1 MEIKFLAEDDT
12 QPRAASGKKKGVC
25 LALIVVTVVGVCAV
39 YFGSHTDKP
48 APAYAAESASGPVSS
63 VARVSSLPVSSL
75 PAGSEV
81 SSVPGVFRQSE
92 DWSLLLVNAKTKI
105 PDSFTPQIVNYD
117 GSGVEMDA
125 RIKPYFVQMKAAAAK
140 DGITL
145 WLSGGY
151 RSEDEQRQLF
161 QQAVQS
167 GISRGLSQSGA
178 EQEARKT
185 VAEPGYSEH
194 NTGLALDFNGSRS
207 DFVSTDAYAWL
218 QQHAAEYGFILR
230 YPKGKESVTGIG
242 FQPWFY
248 RYVGK
253 DNAQKMNAA
262 KQCLEEF
269 LKAP

>member
-1 MEIKFLAEDDT
+1 MEIKFLAEEGT
-12 QPRAASGKKKGVC
+12 QPRASTGKKKGVC
-25 LALIVVTVVGVCAV
+25 LALAAVTAVGVFAV

-48 APAYAAESASGPVSS
+48 APAYAAASSFRPVSS
-63 VARVSSLPVSSL
+63 MALASSLSASSRSAVSGASSA
-75 PAGSEV
+75 AGATH
-81 SSVPGVFRQSE
+81 QSE

-117 GSGVEMDA
+117 GSSVQMDG

-167 GISRGLSQSGA
+167 GISRGLSQNDA
-178 EQEARKT
+178 EQAARKT

-230 YPKGKESVTGIG
+230 YPQGKESVTGIG

-253 DNAQKMNAA
+253 DNAKKMNES